1 MRKGIAIAA
10 LAAAVTTAALTAAV
24 TLGPGDG
31 TASSHREAPLIA
43 EDPSAD
49 LTDVYAF
56 RSPDKPSTVT
66 ILANVIPGEDPA
78 AGPNWY
84 TFSPNARYS
93 LKIDTSG
100 DVAPDVTYHF
110 QFQRKTGQFFLGE
123 PERIEELVRG
133 AGFADV
139 AVREVPVVFRAESW
153 TEYRRIVS
161 SLAASMR
168 EVLETLDDAARAEVD
183 EAAKTR
189 IEPYRSGEGYEL
201 PGVTL
206 VTTAG

>member
-93 LKIDTSG
+93 LKIDTTG

-110 QFQRKTGQFFLGE
+110 QFQRKTGQFFLGDTAQPYTVTRVRNGRSTVVARGHDAAQQHRAALDQGLRGPRHE
-123 PERIEELVRG
+123 VDRLVRRRRLEG
-133 AGFADV
+133 
-139 AVREVPVVFRAESW
+139 VRR
-153 TEYRRIVS
+153 
-161 SLAASMR
+161 
-168 EVLETLDDAARAEVD
+168 
-183 EAAKTR
+183 
-189 IEPYRSGEGYEL
+189 
-201 PGVTL
+201 
-206 VTTAG
+206 TA

>member
-10 LAAAVTTAALTAAV
+10 LAAAVTTAALGAAV
-24 TLGPGDG
+24 ALGPGDG

-93 LKIDTSG
+93 LKLDTTG

-110 QFQRKTGQFFLGE
+110 QFRRKTGQFFLEGSK
-123 PERIEELVRG
+123 
-133 AGFADV
+133 AG
-139 AVREVPVVFRAESW
+139 
-153 TEYRRIVS
+153 IH
-161 SLAASMR
+161 
-168 EVLETLDDAARAEVD
+168 
-183 EAAKTR
+183 
-189 IEPYRSGEGYEL
+189 
-201 PGVTL
+201 
-206 VTTAG
+206 